1 VYFAPRR
8 SRLTRLARWYPAT
21 GSGHTRVVSL
31 PDFGE
36 GSRTKRGTRRLSL
49 AIGALVIAVIV
60 ALVIYWL
67 AGQRSQVLGYNDAA
81 RA

>member
-1 VYFAPRR
+1 M
-8 SRLTRLARWYPAT
+8 
-21 GSGHTRVVSL
+21 SL

-49 AIGALVIAVIV
+49 GIGAFIVVAFV

-67 AGQRSQVLGYNDAA
+67 AG
-81 RA
+81 